1 MYDFRVSYSIVLST
15 NAHELF
21 GDSGEKKVS
30 PFPRPASHRLS
41 VMLLLRQSDSFP
53 TVTIP
58 APFALFSPTEALPL
72 SPLAYIPPFSPI
84 DTPLR
89 V

>member
-1 MYDFRVSYSIVLST
+1 MTLEFRTVLCYPT
-15 NAHELF
+15 DAHKLF
-21 GDSGEKKVS
+21 GDSGEKRCL
-30 PFPRPASHRLS
+30 RPPANHRLN
-41 VMLLLRQSDSFP
+41 VMFLLRQSDSFP

-58 APFALFSPTEALPL
+58 VPFALFSPTEALPL
-72 SPLAYIPPFSPI
+72 SPLAYMPPFSPI